1 MSLIDF
7 KSLEPFNEL
16 LKEIYGDLAKPG
28 VQNVGIALSAILGLG
43 ITIMWPIMWAN
54 ERTKIALEHNLLKYK
69 TRIAKENLNN
79 ISIAAPEVA
88 MPIVEKFAYVTNE
101 ELCELYIELLAKASI
116 KNLNNYAHP
125 SFVNI
130 LNNLSPDEAKLIK
143 RLKGK
148 EFIPFA
154 NIEVCSPTGSFITIE
169 EFIVDLQLKNLDLS
183 YLENL
188 SAYF

>member
-69 TRIAKENLNN
+69 TRIAKENL
-79 ISIAAPEVA
+79 
-88 MPIVEKFAYVTNE
+88 M
-101 ELCELYIELLAKASI
+101 
-116 KNLNNYAHP
+116 
-125 SFVNI
+125 
-130 LNNLSPDEAKLIK
+130 K
-143 RLKGK
+143 RC
-148 EFIPFA
+148 A
-154 NIEVCSPTGSFITIE
+154 
-169 EFIVDLQLKNLDLS
+169 
-183 YLENL
+183 
-188 SAYF
+188 